1 MKVRKLAVRGEE
13 ISHISNHSFSVGNCS
28 KWDVVLAPK
37 NEAVQ
42 MTVHKVPDG
51 EQMPRPVLSKQ
62 AAQDVSVTYSNYY
75 AENVG

>member
-13 ISHISNHSFSVGNCS
+13 ISHFSNHSFSVGNCS

-75 AENVG
+75 TENVG

>member
-1 MKVRKLAVRGEE
+1 M
-13 ISHISNHSFSVGNCS
+13 GNCS

-37 NEAVQ
+37 NKAVQ